1 MENILNHESWEEIL
15 ERLASYEGS
24 VNEFCKENNLS
35 RGQLYYYKRR
45 FSQGKK
51 PTFHAIALN
60 SAKPSENAEKAYK
73 DIRIEIGKA
82 SIFIPSNERELL
94 KSILKELAIIC

>member
-1 MENILNHESWEEIL
+1 MENVSNHESWEEIL
-15 ERLASYEGS
+15 ERLDSFEGS

-45 FSQGKK
+45 FAQGKK
-51 PTFHAIALN
+51 STFHAIALN
-60 SAKPSENAEKAYK
+60 SVKYSNNAEKAYK

-82 SIFIPSNERELL
+82 SIFIPANDEELL
-94 KSILKELAIIC
+94 KAILKELTESC